1 MSAARSAPSGP
12 AITPEGGSPT
22 LGYLATATVA
32 AGASTDCAVANVP
45 AAGGSFLVSAACQ
58 AAAASAT
65 TTARFQVIFT
75 PTSTGVPVVLFTVS
89 RASVPTSPEPFRL
102 LSLIAKV
109 LEAGSLA
116 VKLGNT
122 GAQQLDATD
131 VDCTIQPLTITT

>member
-1 MSAARSAPSGP
+1 
-12 AITPEGGSPT
+12 
-22 LGYLATATVA
+22 
-32 AGASTDCAVANVP
+32 VP
-45 AAGGSFLVSAACQ
+45 PNGGSFLVSAAGQ
-58 AAAASAT
+58 VAAASST

-75 PTSTGVPVVLFTVS
+75 PTSTGVPVVLFSVT

-102 LSLIAKV
+102 LALIAKV

-131 VDCTIQPLTITT
+131 VDCTIQPLTIST